1 MRFLSAPADTE
12 RAGKASRRRAR
23 RARRE
28 RRSWLKPGAIVASLA
43 ALSVGALYAHQTGAD
58 ARTLDFAQAQLLAAT
73 ARSGLAVADV
83 IVDGRHHVDA
93 DAILTALGARRGSPM
108 LAIDPAAAKASLEAL
123 PWIRSA
129 SVTRLLPNVLR
140 VNIDERTPMAL
151 WRRGS
156 KLELVDRDGV
166 VLPTAHSGDFGNLI
180 QLVGDDAPR
189 EGAAL
194 LDMLAS
200 EPALAE
206 RVTAAIRVGGRRWNL
221 ELDNGVTVELP
232 ELEPLAAWRALARL
246 DRTAGLLQRD
256 IRRVD
261 LRFADHMVLE
271 SAAAPDSNTAPS
283 KKKSAGRNT

>member
-23 RARRE
+23 RE
-28 RRSWLKPGAIVASLA
+28 RRSWLKPGAIVAALA
-43 ALSVGALYAHQTGAD
+43 ALTVGALYAHQTGAD
-58 ARTLDFAQAQLLAAT
+58 ARTFDVAEAQLLAAT

-83 IVDGRHHVDA
+83 IVDGRHPVDA
-93 DAILTALGARRGSPM
+93 DAILAALGARRGSPM
-108 LAIDPAAAKASLEAL
+108 LAIDPAAAKARLEAL

-129 SVTRLLPNVLR
+129 SVTRMLPDVLR
-140 VNIDERTPMAL
+140 VKIVERVPMAL
-151 WRRGS
+151 WRRDN

-166 VLPTAHSGDFGNLI
+166 VLPTAHSRDFENLI

-221 ELDNGVTVELP
+221 ELDNGVAVELP

-271 SAAAPDSNTAPS
+271 TTAAPDSSTAPS